1 MAPTSASGWS
11 TPTTGVPTGSP
22 AGLDLTRFGFDA
34 GTLATAAPQ
43 TTSWWGDQGTAAAS
57 QASNSYALLN
67 QYLAGSSGGANGGM
81 IAVAMSGPA
90 WTQNSFLT
98 KPQS

>member
-1 MAPTSASGWS
+1 MGLASGWS
-11 TPTTGVPTGSP
+11 TPAAGATAASLPSP
-22 AGLDLTRFGFDA
+22 DYSRFGFDT
-34 GTLATAAPQ
+34 GTLATGTPQ
-43 TTSWWGDQGTAAAS
+43 TTWWGDQGTAAAS
-57 QASNSYALLN
+57 QAGSSFALLN